1 MTPNKQV
8 SPAIRILRGERD
20 ASARATHLE
29 AATRKFLV
37 TTNERKQMST
47 TTNFKR
53 IALVA
58 VAALGFGTLSAI
70 PASADVSGVTISVT
84 NGATSL
90 AGVSTTKVNSDT
102 GTATGASITVSYL
115 TTAATDSV
123 TVGFYAK
130 NALSSTSGLRAYLG
144 LVDTTTTNS
153 KVSTAGV
160 GAFSA
165 MGKLVATT
173 ADSVTAGV
181 SGTSGIGLYSASDAG
196 MAATTRTTGNV
207 GSTFALFIDTNSV
220 VAGAGTYTWTVV
232 VTQYVGT
239 TAANMVTKETSA
251 DVSIVVAAGSSA
263 STTPSSGF
271 TGAFIAASSTAVA
284 DATITPAL
292 ATASTTAAAYI
303 NVDIKNAS
311 DTRTA
316 QDTVTISIAGAGLLY
331 DGSSYGTSLVG
342 YQTGLKSYSIVP
354 DGRAGT
360 ATITIALTRT
370 GQSFTKTMTFY
381 AAAAATNTLAATV
394 RHPVLKIGANSDA
407 VQVAVKDAAGNPY
420 SGTVTLFAV
429 AAADALVAGST
440 TVSGTCTWTASVSA
454 HRCSVEGV
462 APGTAKLKAYN
473 ASTVAASTA
482 SSNEVT
488 VTVSNST
495 AATAKIAFNKATY
508 APNERAIVTV
518 TVLDSAGKPLP
529 AQTFSNLF
537 TTGGITTTAGITGD
551 TMTAVSVTTAAAT
564 SSTTQGAGSAYVG
577 TNANAMTYYI
587 FMPAAGGA
595 VTLTATGGTSL
606 PVAGQVA
613 ITASA
618 TVTDSAASA
627 LAAVTALATTVAS
640 LKTLITTLTNLVLK
654 IQKKVKA

>member
-1 MTPNKQV
+1 
-8 SPAIRILRGERD
+8 
-20 ASARATHLE
+20 
-29 AATRKFLV
+29 
-37 TTNERKQMST
+37 MST

-58 VAALGFGTLSAI
+58 VAALGLGVLSSV
-70 PASADVSGVTISVT
+70 PANAAVSGVTISVT
-84 NGATSL
+84 NGATPL

-102 GTATGASITVSYL
+102 GTATGASITVSALKTATTDSITVAFYNKNALSQTSGLRTYL
-115 TTAATDSV
+115 GLMDTTTVNTSVGTGGNANSGQAGKLLAAATDS
-123 TVGFYAK
+123 
-130 NALSSTSGLRAYLG
+130 
-144 LVDTTTTNS
+144 
-153 KVSTAGV
+153 STA
-160 GAFSA
+160 S
-165 MGKLVATT
+165 ATT
-173 ADSVTAGV
+173 FGIYSTATGLFN
-181 SGTSGIGLYSASDAG
+181 GTRSA
-196 MAATTRTTGNV
+196 GNV
-207 GSTFALFIDTNSV
+207 GATFALFIDTNSV
-220 VAGAGTYTWTVV
+220 VGGAGTYTYQVV
-232 VTQYVGT
+232 VTTASVGAT
-239 TAANMVTKETSA
+239 PVETSA
-251 DVSIVVAAGSSA
+251 EVSIVVSAPALAA
-263 STTPSSGF
+263 TTPSSGF
-271 TGAFIAASSTAVA
+271 TNAYIATSATAVA

-292 ATASTTAAAYI
+292 STASTTAAAYI

-331 DGSSYGTSLVG
+331 DGSTYGTSLVG

-360 ATITIALTRT
+360 ATVTIALSRT
-370 GQSFTKTMTFY
+370 GQSFTKTMSFY
-381 AAAAATNTLAATV
+381 AAAAATNTLVASV
-394 RHPVLKIGANSDA
+394 RHPVLQVGDNSAA
-407 VQVAVKDAAGNPY
+407 VQVAVKDAGGNAY
-420 SGTVTLFAV
+420 SGTVSLFAV

-454 HRCSVEGV
+454 HRCSVTGV

-495 AATAKIAFNKATY
+495 AATVKIAFNKATY
-508 APNERAIVTV
+508 APNERAIITV
-518 TVLDSAGKPLP
+518 TPVSSTGASLP
-529 AQTFSNLF
+529 AQTFANLF
-537 TTGGITTTAGITGD
+537 ATGGITTTASLTGD
-551 TMTAVSVTTAAAT
+551 TLTAVSVTTQAAT

-577 TNANAMTYYI
+577 TTANAMTYYV
-587 FMPAAGGA
+587 FMPASGT
-595 VTLTATGGTSL
+595 VTLSATGGTSL

-613 ITASA
+613 VTASA
-618 TVTDSAASA
+618 TVTNDAAAA